1 MKEPWFCYIHPLD
14 LHDPLIV
21 QKEFDNDEFGESAYE
36 KVLSSMDK
44 WIGEI
49 IDSVDPDKT
58 IIIITSDHGNIIPEG
73 GLGYTDFEPEF
84 KNEIKIGKKILPG
97 VTRKI
102 GASALVY
109 ARNKIREKRLEKAN
123 KGLTS
128 YQKRSRLPYFRLT
141 LFDEAIRVPLLFLGK
156 NIKKDRVIPDQVCNA
171 DIFPTIFEM
180 IDIKDPSR
188 RDGQS
193 LIPYFNDG
201 EMKERNIYIHTM
213 PYEEESEY
221 DKVGIRT
228 SNYKYFRHARDT
240 SENVNLYDLGND
252 PFENSNI
259 AKQNQEIVKKMEEVL
274 SEMTENF
281 SIDNIDKIDEEKLE
295 KIQDEL
301 RLLGYKKTW
310 KEKSE

>member
-1 MKEPWFCYIHPLD
+1 
-14 LHDPLIV
+14 
-21 QKEFDNDEFGESAYE
+21 
-36 KVLSSMDK
+36 
-44 WIGEI
+44 
-49 IDSVDPDKT
+49 
-58 IIIITSDHGNIIPEG
+58 
-73 GLGYTDFEPEF
+73 
-84 KNEIKIGKKILPG
+84 
-97 VTRKI
+97 
-102 GASALVY
+102 
-109 ARNKIREKRLEKAN
+109 
-123 KGLTS
+123 
-128 YQKRSRLPYFRLT
+128 
-141 LFDEAIRVPLLFLGK
+141 
-156 NIKKDRVIPDQVCNA
+156 
-171 DIFPTIFEM
+171 M